1 MPPDAPR
8 FGAPSAGFPCV
19 QIQNLTLRCQL
30 RYPLIAYEINAQGWN
45 KSLGLEGVGGGC
57 NLKIVIAK
65 GGGTQF
71 LYVII
76 IIFLLLLLLFLPF
89 FLVIFGFSLVH
100 RHSVLFRT

>member
-30 RYPLIAYEINAQGWN
+30 RYLIAYEINAQGWN

-76 IIFLLLLLLFLPF
+76 IIIIVIFFLVF
-89 FLVIFGFSLVH
+89 FLVIFGFSLIH